1 MCLDTAGGGTSQGTL
16 TVLNTCDGGG
26 TQVWTSGPNGRLVN
40 QASGLC
46 LDDPGSN
53 TNNGTQLDIWACNGG
68 SNQHWWLPEV

>member
-1 MCLDTAGGGTSQGTL
+1 
-16 TVLNTCDGGG
+16 VLNTCNGSG
-26 TQVWTSGPNGRLVN
+26 TQAWTPGPNGRLVN

-53 TNNGTQLDIWACNGG
+53 TNNGTQLDIWACTGG